1 MISFAVNEHF
11 VDDLQDDF
19 IMNETLNLY
28 EFIGKDPVK
37 AFYLGYNIK
46 KWFEHLDRNQKY
58 LYSKQIRHNKDDL
71 EKYQS
76 QIEFWTKKFSNEDEV
91 DLVEMSEYIINNM
104 FFEEKTEEL
113 DRVKLAFF
121 FGQMINNTQANDKTK
136 LEDSTILQ
144 IDFEGNVVK
153 EWKFKDSFEG
163 FNRSAVLKCCRGQ
176 QGSHKGFNWKFK
188 DD

>member
-1 MISFAVNEHF
+1 MLISLEIDDCF

-19 IMNETLNLY
+19 LMNDKLNLY
-28 EFIGKDPVK
+28 EFIGKDPTK

-46 KWFEHLDRNQKY
+46 EWFNQLDKEQRY

-76 QIEFWTKKFSNEDEV
+76 QIEFWTNKYSKEDEV
-91 DLVEMSEYIINNM
+91 DLAEMAEYILNNM
-104 FFEEKTEEL
+104 FWDEQSEDS

-121 FGQMINNTQANDKTK
+121 FGQMISQNTNRTK
-136 LEDSTILQ
+136 SEDSIILQ
-144 IDFEGNVVK
+144 IDSNGNVVK
-153 EWKFKDSFEG
+153 EWKFRDSFEG
-163 FNRSAVLKCCRGQ
+163 FNRSAILKCCRGQ